1 MPNGF
6 KSWIYY
12 IFPKRCAICDG
23 VVSFRETVCEDCEK
37 RIEPISGKI
46 CVRCGHTVKNCEC
59 KRFAYHFRGIASPF
73 PNSGATKEGIYN
85 YKIVKNIDAAE
96 YFGKKMAEK
105 VLELFPNVESD
116 VVTAVPMSRRKRGV
130 KGFDHAEILAKA
142 VASEL
147 GVEYRRMLAKVKKNK
162 EQHTLSAKERFSNVK
177 GVYVARENNYKN
189 VLLIDDIKTTGATID
204 ECSRQLMLA
213 GTENVYC
220 STAVITTCKE
230 D

>member
-1 MPNGF
+1 
-6 KSWIYY
+6 
-12 IFPKRCAICDG
+12 
-23 VVSFRETVCEDCEK
+23 
-37 RIEPISGKI
+37 
-46 CVRCGHTVKNCEC
+46 
-59 KRFAYHFRGIASPF
+59 
-73 PNSGATKEGIYN
+73 
-85 YKIVKNIDAAE
+85 
-96 YFGKKMAEK
+96 MAEK